1 MIQIMSQALPPT
13 DDDRAGA
20 LPAKQAR
27 SRRTRDQLL
36 AAGYGLVE
44 ARDFEAVSIADIAKA
59 AGCSV
64 GAFYFR
70 FADKDAFFR
79 AMIAHR
85 LEEARASI
93 SELLE
98 TSDGSDPLDVL
109 VAAIAETFRRRPG
122 FLRAAL
128 RKSMEDPSV
137 WEPMRAHGHFV
148 ADRYLDRLW
157 RDAGRRPAKPV
168 ELRIRFAF
176 QIMNGTLIN
185 ALINAPGPLQ
195 LDHPALTNELVRAMR
210 LVIDADA
217 TPDGGADQP
226 RKLASISR
234 SKSA

>member
-13 DDDRAGA
+13 DDDRTGA

-36 AAGYGLVE
+36 AAGYRLVE
-44 ARDFEAVSIADIAKA
+44 VRDFEAVSIADIAKA

-85 LEEARASI
+85 LEEARTSI
-93 SELLE
+93 AALLE
-98 TSDGSDPLDVL
+98 MPGDDDPLETL

-122 FLRAAL
+122 FLRATL

-148 ADRYLDRLW
+148 ADRYLDRLS
-157 RDAGRRPAKPV
+157 RNAGQRPTAAL

-195 LDHPALTNELVRAMR
+195 LDHPTLTNELVRAMR
-210 LVIDADA
+210 LVIAADA
-217 TPDGGADQP
+217 PSPARRQGG
-226 RKLASISR
+226 RTVMGR
-234 SKSA
+234 E